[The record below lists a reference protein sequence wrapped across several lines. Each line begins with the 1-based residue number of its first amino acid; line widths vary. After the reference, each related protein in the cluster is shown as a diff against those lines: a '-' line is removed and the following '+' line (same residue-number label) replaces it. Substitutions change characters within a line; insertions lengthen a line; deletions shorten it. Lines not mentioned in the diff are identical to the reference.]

1 GMSVIQFILDMG
13 ASVMLPLIVLVLG
26 LVFGL
31 SLGRAFRAGVTIGV
45 GFVGIGLVIGLLT
58 GSLGPA
64 AQAMVERFGIQLNV
78 LDVGWPAA
86 AAIAFASQVGA
97 VVIPVGLLVNLVM
110 LVTRTTQTLNI
121 DLWNY
126 WHFAF
131 TGALVTA
138 ATGQLWLGVAAAAIN
153 AAIVLKLGDWTAKQV
168 QEFYGLPGISLP
180 HGLSAA
186 YVPIALPLNALID
199 RIPVLRDIELDTDKI
214 QQRLGVFGDPVMLG
228 LFLGVV
234 LGLLAGY
241 DVKAVL

>member
-1 GMSVIQFILDMG
+1 MSVIQFILDLG

-97 VVIPVGLLVNLVM
+97 VVIPVGCWS
-110 LVTRTTQTLNI
+110 T
-121 DLWNY
+121 WSC
-126 WHFAF
+126 W
-131 TGALVTA
+131 
-138 ATGQLWLGVAAAAIN
+138 
-153 AAIVLKLGDWTAKQV
+153 
-168 QEFYGLPGISLP
+168 
-180 HGLSAA
+180 
-186 YVPIALPLNALID
+186 
-199 RIPVLRDIELDTDKI
+199 
-214 QQRLGVFGDPVMLG
+214 
-228 LFLGVV
+228 
-234 LGLLAGY
+234 
-241 DVKAVL
+241 